1 MLHNRKYIGEYRY
14 RDIVVPGGIP
24 AIVPEELFNR
34 VQERMAANKKAPAKH
49 KAEDEYLLTTKLYCG
64 KCKCFMVGESGTGR
78 SGQVHRYY
86 KCVSAKHK
94 KGCDKK
100 SVKKDW
106 IENIVI
112 DQIQRIILDDA
123 LIERLADMA
132 LERQG
137 TNTSLPILHQQYAET
152 ERSINNFL
160 NAIQQGIITESTKQR
175 LEELEQLKSEI
186 SVQIAKEEIEN
197 TINGSDLTDFA
208 APEKTA
214 ERRFFQ

>member
-14 RDIVVPGGIP
+14 RDIVIPGGIP

-34 VQERMAANKKAPAKH
+34 AQERMAANKKAPAKH

-64 KCKCFMVGESGTGR
+64 KCKCYMVGESGTGR
-78 SGQVHRYY
+78 SGQAHRYY

-100 SVKKDW
+100 SVKKEW
-106 IENIVI
+106 IENIII
-112 DQIQRIILDDA
+112 DQIQSIILDDE

-137 TNTSLPILHQQYAET
+137 IFIFDE
-152 ERSINNFL
+152 F
-160 NAIQQGIITESTKQR
+160 
-175 LEELEQLKSEI
+175 KSRD
-186 SVQIAKEEIEN
+186 SP
-197 TINGSDLTDFA
+197 F
-208 APEKTA
+208 
-214 ERRFFQ
+214 